1 MGTPVHTSSDE
12 PPLLTQFGLLAPA
25 LEMEFTAHFARRG
38 GEAAA
43 GAATAA
49 VIQVIEAPASFMSS
63 VLDAGRRVSRCLLA
77 RTTADICRVVLTAD
91 RGGIMVAG
99 TDDALIT
106 LDLGNDSRATELP
119 LLAVVDGLRIH
130 RDSGG
135 HVWVVWQG
143 QWCQSPPLPCAHDS

>member
-1 MGTPVHTSSDE
+1 LAVGTPVHTSSDG
-12 PPLLTQFGLLAPA
+12 PPLLTEFGLLEPA

-38 GEAAA
+38 GEVAA
-43 GAATAA
+43 GAATVA
-49 VIQVIEAPASFMSS
+49 VTRVIEAPPWFVAS

-77 RTTADICRVVLTAD
+77 RTTADVCRVVLTAD
-91 RGGIMVAG
+91 RGGIMVAV

-106 LDLGNDSRATELP
+106 LDRDDGSRATELP

-130 RDSGG
+130 SGSEG

-143 QWCQSPPLPCAHDS
+143 HWCAPDARGEA